1 MDTND
6 WRYTKRLDQASWKE
20 VNKSRR
26 TNQFFLFERS
36 TEHTRSTYRQYC
48 AVHLLNLWIVFG
60 FFYFYFHFFLYMATI
75 QWMSIFSIV
84 VEIVFFFWMNL
95 SPMRSFSFFSLSII
109 VWCFVLQ
116 CGTKYYTISDSS
128 PTNCR
133 QTKCVHCGTAS
144 PFSSSNNWHNHMRV
158 NLLSL
163 FFIYKKKCVR
173 TVAGIECE
181 FVYVCQSQ
189 SF

>member
-1 MDTND
+1 MCVNEPSRMTNLLIHNQWHRIIENRIAEFVLFCQLVAIVANNINLILVLLD
-6 WRYTKRLDQASWKE
+6 DGHEWLTYTKRLDQASWKE

-84 VEIVFFFWMNL
+84 VEIVFFFGW
-95 SPMRSFSFFSLSII
+95 
-109 VWCFVLQ
+109 
-116 CGTKYYTISDSS
+116 ISV
-128 PTNCR
+128 
-133 QTKCVHCGTAS
+133 QCVH
-144 PFSSSNNWHNHMRV
+144 FHSSH
-158 NLLSL
+158 
-163 FFIYKKKCVR
+163 FP
-173 TVAGIECE
+173 
-181 FVYVCQSQ
+181 
-189 SF
+189 

>member
-84 VEIVFFFWMNL
+84 VEIVFFFGWISVQCVHFHSSHFPSSCDVL
-95 SPMRSFSFFSLSII
+95 SFSAAQNTTPSPIPVQQIVDKQNAFIVAQPHLS
-109 VWCFVLQ
+109 
-116 CGTKYYTISDSS
+116 
-128 PTNCR
+128 
-133 QTKCVHCGTAS
+133 VHRTTD
-144 PFSSSNNWHNHMRV
+144 NHMRV

-163 FFIYKKKCVR
+163 LFIYKKKCLR